1 MGLPGQR
8 RQQRTVNGVDRSG
21 SWRWQAAA
29 AVALVGV
36 AAFVCGASWTARR
49 AEARLAR
56 LEAAVGRLAH
66 DGDANEVAAD
76 RAPSWP
82 GFRLTT
88 LTDASPEADV
98 HAALAASIKAELQ
111 DEMGLLPIPMVRE
124 RRESFV
130 ELYVADRDGVTYG
143 TAGYIGGRSFLT
155 VKHAVGG
162 PGERA
167 RGTIKLRIAGRDVAA
182 AVVDAG
188 DASAEVDPGDW
199 AVLEVDEPPAL
210 RALRVDLDYGF
221 PFADP
226 IVRMG
231 NDYSKGILATT
242 SHVGQRRNGLVTCLT
257 DGHPGVSGGGVLD
270 RQGSLVG
277 IQVGRL
283 EGDYRFSFILPVR
296 AEMFRRVPGLLDRWA
311 TGTSPAERA
320 RTPREPGPVHPAVAT
335 AGR

>member
-1 MGLPGQR
+1 MS
-8 RQQRTVNGVDRSG
+8 GVDRSG

-29 AVALVGV
+29 GVALVGV

-49 AEARLAR
+49 AEVRLAR
-56 LEAAVGRLAH
+56 LEAAVDRLAQ
-66 DGDANEVAAD
+66 DGRVNEAVAGHP
-76 RAPSWP
+76 PSWP
-82 GFRLTT
+82 GLRLTT
-88 LTDASPEADV
+88 LTDTGPEAEA
-98 HAALAASIKAELQ
+98 HAALAASIKADLQ
-111 DEMGLLPIPMVRE
+111 EEMGLLPIPMVRE

-130 ELYVADRDGVTYG
+130 ELYVADGDGVTYG
-143 TAGYIGGRSFLT
+143 TAGYLGGRSFLT

-162 PGERA
+162 PGERPP
-167 RGTIKLRIAGRDVAA
+167 GSIKLRIAGRDVAA
-182 AVVDAG
+182 VVVDAG
-188 DASAEVDPGDW
+188 DARSEVDPGDW
-199 AVLEVDEPPAL
+199 AVLAVDEPPAL

-231 NDYSKGILATT
+231 NDYSKGIIATT

-283 EGDYRFSFILPVR
+283 EGDYRFSFILPLR
-296 AEMFRRVPGLLDRWA
+296 AEMLRRVPSLLDGRA
-311 TGTSPAERA
+311 TPPSTAERA
-320 RTPREPGPVHPAVAT
+320 RAPRERSPAHPAVAT